1 MFWKLGNS
9 GNSYTM
15 STDQHRPTWLDLP
28 ISFFNAGTSN
38 VPARQTT
45 LRRMATTS
53 YYRPLVEQICAE
65 PDEAKQ
71 GELKKQLPAITPVAW
86 LHHRRKD
93 TSFADKIKSQW
104 PMLMGDIDRKDN
116 PDVDMAQLKHHLT
129 RLAYV
134 VLCAYSVRGGL
145 WFVIRL
151 PDHQTPETLAA
162 HFRYVQRLF
171 SKNYEV
177 KLDTSKGGNP
187 TDLRYVAYD
196 AAPWLND
203 SPTVMDKTYTPPP
216 PKPVFSF
223 TSDAD
228 KTRREVED
236 CISQVVQR
244 SIDLAPHYGE
254 WFALGQSLASAFGE
268 SGRDYYQHLSQFSEK
283 YRPDTTDRKY
293 SECLK
298 ACSRYTIATFFEY
311 CKNVGIK
318 PERDQPRQKPEPK
331 QATTP
336 APTVASL
343 RSELMPPCPPN
354 EEPVCQAKPPA
365 PAEAETEQEYPLSTA
380 PVSDE
385 VRVVDPDTTPRPEP
399 CISATKFHQ
408 WQQQHPYFSQMGINS
423 LKHR

>member
-1 MFWKLGNS
+1 MDNQ
-9 GNSYTM
+9 
-15 STDQHRPTWLDLP
+15 QHRPTWLDLP

-45 LRRMATTS
+45 LRRIATTS

-86 LHHRRKD
+86 LHHRRKE

-104 PMLMGDIDRKDN
+104 PQLVGDIDRKDN
-116 PDVDMAQLKHHLT
+116 PDVDMAQLKQHLT

-134 VLCAYSVRGGL
+134 GLCSYSVRGGL

-171 SKNYEV
+171 SKNYGV

-203 SPTVMDKTYTPPP
+203 SPTVMGMTYTPP
-216 PKPVFSF
+216 KP
-223 TSDAD
+223 
-228 KTRREVED
+228 
-236 CISQVVQR
+236 
-244 SIDLAPHYGE
+244 APVP
-254 WFALGQSLASAFGE
+254 F
-268 SGRDYYQHLSQFSEK
+268 DYSQFSTKFQGRYDAELLTWLVRRVEAATEGNRHTTLRNESRLAGGYIAAGRLDEATAVCALETVASEWPDFRK
-283 YRPDTTDRKY
+283 SQGTIRDGIGYGMSAPLYADVAPARPLRT
-293 SECLK
+293 
-298 ACSRYTIATFFEY
+298 
-311 CKNVGIK
+311 
-318 PERDQPRQKPEPK
+318 K

-336 APTVASL
+336 APLGAPL
-343 RSELMPPCPPN
+343 QPHPRN
-354 EEPVCQAKPPA
+354 EEPVCDAEPPS
-365 PAEAETEQEYPLSTA
+365 PAEAETEQEQEQPLSTA

-385 VRVVDPDTTPRPEP
+385 VPVVDPLADNPDTTPRPEP